1 MSDSITPFGTTR
13 SIFSLATNDLEI
25 NGDITASKFIGSGEK
40 LTNITIKSINESI
53 YNYNN
58 KLNRSLGGT
67 GNNSYI
73 NKGILFNRDEI
84 ELSGFD
90 TSSNFIWDNKEKILL
105 INNKD
110 IVKDYSNYILKSSN
124 TLSNNIIAT
133 SNTIITNII
142 NHIQSNIQIIN
153 LDGIPKTSTNNYGL
167 VKVGEGLFVDNE
179 GLITIKPPDI
189 IIIRPDVEP
198 NLTPITI
205 PDTNYEKFVFKYD
218 PDRGTTFDN
227 FDGVR
232 SSVIPY
238 WFNFDYNKII
248 NSSNILST
256 GYYQNIGIVLN
267 NNVDVQIR
275 PTSEEKYEYTPLN
288 NNYLYFNGTENSY
301 AYFHESFDIYDIYNN
316 VLAIGGNTIGITL
329 SLWFKIDEKITAT
342 SKNSILFFSSDI
354 YNDYT
359 IEINI
364 ILDPNDNL
372 NKILLVIFNLSQFN
386 YLINTSIEL
395 YKWYNLVWC
404 IDSTGKWKVHLNDIN
419 KTDSIIDSKA
429 VIENKKYAIK
439 NIGKSVVRNIETC
452 LKKLS
457 ISDVRIYN
465 RVLTN
470 VEITELYNTNFY
482 TEYNLS
488 FNDNNYTKCDILL
501 IGGGGGGTNEAG
513 GGAGELIYIEN
524 ATIDKKIY
532 NVKIGRG
539 GSGKIIKNIDN
550 VDKIIQNNTKGI
562 NTQFGEL
569 IINGGG
575 SYNINSGA
583 GGSGSGNGGASILSV
598 NYNNFIT
605 ANNIY
610 YRGNNGYIT
619 NGGGGG
625 SQSSGYII
633 NGGDG
638 LTSIIDNGRVIGLNK
653 IFSLSDNNTQ
663 EGYYDSN
670 TGSNYFAAGGSSV
683 SDGAVGGIGG
693 GGSGSINFDL
703 NKTYNGLDNSGSG
716 GSGYL
721 NHGFSGGSG
730 IIIVRYLNKEILNT
744 GIKNDIID
752 TSNILSNRISN
763 LTTDDIDNGIYN
775 RYIVSGI
782 YNGDIIFNSN
792 LQVNGSN
799 AIIKASLTTQN
810 ILIENNLLKTALSI
824 KQISN
829 EKILAISNINSE
841 VFTIINNG
849 NIGINKEY
857 PEYTLDIGGN
867 INASS
872 FFRNGNP
879 LSFEISQGMIVQT
892 KHLTY
897 SKTEYKTGNDW
908 EPINNNISNGF
919 VISIKPSDITSKIL
933 ISIVSHIGM
942 EYSTDSRWWGLRL
955 YRKIGNSLWE
965 HISNADGI
973 IDDNGYGNSCWISH
987 NLGAVLSIYSHFI
1000 TNVTGSYQDTPNT
1013 TETVYYTVYWK
1024 NKTTEING
1032 GSLYL
1037 NKSSLMLDNNYPNP
1051 SSSWTAT
1058 EIWNKGTSYIAPPQT
1073 SQIQINTQY
1082 NSVGIDTSPPTE
1094 IHKLNVNGN
1103 INLINGSYNI
1113 GGNDILSSTSNY
1125 ILSTSNYLINKISE
1139 LIQRIQ
1145 ILENTR

>member
-73 NKGILFNRDEI
+73 NKGILFNSDEI
-84 ELSGFD
+84 DISGFD
-90 TSSNFIWDNKEKILL
+90 TSSNFIWDNKEKTLF
-105 INNKD
+105 INNID
-110 IVKDYSNYILKSSN
+110 VVKDYSNYILKTSN
-124 TLSNNIIAT
+124 TISNNIIAA
-133 SNTIITNII
+133 SNTIITDII
-142 NHIQSNIQIIN
+142 NHIQSNIEIIN
-153 LDGIPKTSTNNYGL
+153 LNGIPKTSTNNYGL
-167 VKVGEGLFVDNE
+167 VKVGEGLFVNNE
-179 GLITIKPPDI
+179 GVITIKPQDI

-205 PDTNYEKFVFKYD
+205 PDTYYEKFIFKYD

-227 FDGVR
+227 LDGVR

-256 GYYQNIGIVLN
+256 GYYQNVGIVLN
-267 NNVDVQIR
+267 NNIDVQIR

-288 NNYLYFNGTENSY
+288 NNYLYFNGTENSF
-301 AYFHESFDIYDIYNN
+301 AYFHESVDIYDIYNN
-316 VLAIGGNTIGITL
+316 VLAIGGNTVGITL

-342 SKNSILFFSSDI
+342 SKNSILFFSNDI

-364 ILDPNDNL
+364 ILDANDNL
-372 NKILLVIFNLSQFN
+372 NKISLVIFNLRQFT

-404 IDSTGKWKVHLNDIN
+404 IDSTGRWKVHLNDIN

-439 NIGKSVVRNIETC
+439 NIGKSVIRNIETC
-452 LKKLS
+452 VKKLS

-550 VDKIIQNNTKGI
+550 VDKTIQNNTKGI
-562 NTQFGEL
+562 NTIFGDL

-583 GGSGSGNGGASILSV
+583 GGSGSGNGGASILST

-625 SQSSGYII
+625 SQSPGYII

-638 LTSIIDNGRVIGLNK
+638 ITSIIDNGRVISLNK
-653 IFSLSDNNTQ
+653 IFSLSDNNI
-663 EGYYDSN
+663 EGGYYDSN
-670 TGSNYFAAGGSSV
+670 TGSNYFAGGGSSV
-683 SDGAVGGIGG
+683 SNGALGGIGG

-703 NKTYNGLDNSGSG
+703 NKTYNGLDNTGSG
-716 GSGYL
+716 GGGYL

-730 IIIVRYLNKEILNT
+730 IIILRYLNKEILNT

-752 TSNILSNRISN
+752 TSNILSNRINN
-763 LTTDDIDNGIYN
+763 LTTDDIQNGVYN

-792 LQVNGSN
+792 LQVKG
-799 AIIKASLTTQN
+799 K
-810 ILIENNLLKTALSI
+810 
-824 KQISN
+824 
-829 EKILAISNINSE
+829 
-841 VFTIINNG
+841 V
-849 NIGINKEY
+849 GINKEE

-872 FFRNGNP
+872 FLRNGSP
-879 LSFEISQGMIVQT
+879 LSLEISQGMIVQT

-919 VISIKPSDITSKIL
+919 VISIKPTDITSKIL
-933 ISIVSHIGM
+933 ISIVSHIGI

-955 YRKIGNSLWE
+955 YRKIGNGVWE

-1024 NKTTEING
+1024 NKTTENNG
-1032 GSLYL
+1032 SSLYL
-1037 NKSSLMLDNNYPNP
+1037 NKSSIMLNNNYPNP

-1113 GGNDILSSTSNY
+1113 GGKDILSSTSNY

-1139 LIQRIQ
+1139 LIHRIQ
-1145 ILENTR
+1145 ILENTQ

>member
-73 NKGILFNRDEI
+73 NKGILFNSDEI
-84 ELSGFD
+84 DISGFD
-90 TSSNFIWDNKEKILL
+90 TSSNFIWDNKEKTLF
-105 INNKD
+105 INNID
-110 IVKDYSNYILKSSN
+110 VVKDYSNYILKTSN
-124 TLSNNIIAT
+124 TISNNIIAA
-133 SNTIITNII
+133 SNTIITDII
-142 NHIQSNIQIIN
+142 NHIQSNIEIIN
-153 LDGIPKTSTNNYGL
+153 LNGIPKTSTNNYGL
-167 VKVGEGLFVDNE
+167 VKVGEGLFVNNE
-179 GLITIKPPDI
+179 GVITIKPQDI

-205 PDTNYEKFVFKYD
+205 PDTYYEKFIFKYD

-227 FDGVR
+227 LDGVR

-256 GYYQNIGIVLN
+256 GYYQNVGIVLN
-267 NNVDVQIR
+267 NNIDVQIR

-288 NNYLYFNGTENSY
+288 NNYLYFNGTENSF
-301 AYFHESFDIYDIYNN
+301 AYFHESVDIYDIYNN
-316 VLAIGGNTIGITL
+316 VLAIGGNTVGITL

-342 SKNSILFFSSDI
+342 SKNSILFFSNDI

-364 ILDPNDNL
+364 ILDANDNL
-372 NKILLVIFNLSQFN
+372 NKISLVIFNLRQFT

-404 IDSTGKWKVHLNDIN
+404 IDSTGRWKVHLNDIN

-439 NIGKSVVRNIETC
+439 NIGKSVIRNIETC
-452 LKKLS
+452 VKKLS

-550 VDKIIQNNTKGI
+550 VDKTIQNNTKGI
-562 NTQFGEL
+562 NTIFGDL

-583 GGSGSGNGGASILSV
+583 GGSGSGNGGASILST

-638 LTSIIDNGRVIGLNK
+638 ITSIIDNGRVISLNK
-653 IFSLSDNNTQ
+653 IFSLSDNNT
-663 EGYYDSN
+663 EGGYYDSN
-670 TGSNYFAAGGSSV
+670 TGSNYFAGGGSAV
-683 SDGAVGGIGG
+683 SNGALGGIGG

-703 NKTYNGLDNSGSG
+703 NKTYNGLDNTGSG
-716 GSGYL
+716 GGGYL

-730 IIIVRYLNKEILNT
+730 IIILRYLNKEILNT

-752 TSNILSNRISN
+752 TSNILSNRINN
-763 LTTDDIDNGIYN
+763 LTTDDIQNGVYN

-792 LQVNGSN
+792 LQVKG
-799 AIIKASLTTQN
+799 K
-810 ILIENNLLKTALSI
+810 
-824 KQISN
+824 
-829 EKILAISNINSE
+829 
-841 VFTIINNG
+841 V
-849 NIGINKEY
+849 GINKEE

-872 FFRNGNP
+872 FLRNGSP
-879 LSFEISQGMIVQT
+879 LSLEISQGMIVQT

-919 VISIKPSDITSKIL
+919 VISIKPTDITSKIL
-933 ISIVSHIGM
+933 ISIVSHIGI

-955 YRKIGNSLWE
+955 YRKIGNGVWE

-1024 NKTTEING
+1024 NKTTENNG
-1032 GSLYL
+1032 SSLYL
-1037 NKSSLMLDNNYPNP
+1037 NKSSIMLNNNYPNP

-1082 NSVGIDTSPPTE
+1082 NSVGIDTSPPTG

-1139 LIQRIQ
+1139 LIHRIQ
-1145 ILENTR
+1145 ILENTQ

>member
-73 NKGILFNRDEI
+73 NKGILFNSDEI
-84 ELSGFD
+84 DISGFD
-90 TSSNFIWDNKEKILL
+90 TSSNFIWDNKEKTLF
-105 INNKD
+105 INNID
-110 IVKDYSNYILKSSN
+110 VVKDYSNYILKTSN
-124 TLSNNIIAT
+124 TISNNIIAA
-133 SNTIITNII
+133 SNTIITDII
-142 NHIQSNIQIIN
+142 NHIQSNIEIIN
-153 LDGIPKTSTNNYGL
+153 LNGIPKTSTNNYGL
-167 VKVGEGLFVDNE
+167 VKVGEGLFVNNE
-179 GLITIKPPDI
+179 GVITIKPQDI

-205 PDTNYEKFVFKYD
+205 PDTYYEKFIFKYD

-227 FDGVR
+227 LDGVR

-256 GYYQNIGIVLN
+256 GYYQNVGIVLN
-267 NNVDVQIR
+267 NNIDVQIR

-288 NNYLYFNGTENSY
+288 NNYLYFNGTENSF
-301 AYFHESFDIYDIYNN
+301 AYFHESVDIYDIYNN
-316 VLAIGGNTIGITL
+316 VLAIGGNTVGITL

-342 SKNSILFFSSDI
+342 SKNSILFFSNDI

-364 ILDPNDNL
+364 ILDANDNL
-372 NKILLVIFNLSQFN
+372 NKISLVIFNLRQFT

-404 IDSTGKWKVHLNDIN
+404 IDSTGRWKVHLNDIN

-439 NIGKSVVRNIETC
+439 NIGKSVIRNIETC
-452 LKKLS
+452 VKKLS

-550 VDKIIQNNTKGI
+550 VDKTIQNNTKGI
-562 NTQFGEL
+562 NTIFGDL

-583 GGSGSGNGGASILSV
+583 GGSGSGNGGASILST

-625 SQSSGYII
+625 SQSPGYII

-638 LTSIIDNGRVIGLNK
+638 ITSIIDNGRVISLNK
-653 IFSLSDNNTQ
+653 IFSLSDNNT
-663 EGYYDSN
+663 EGGYYDSN
-670 TGSNYFAAGGSSV
+670 TGSNYFAGGGSAV
-683 SDGAVGGIGG
+683 SNGALGGIGG

-703 NKTYNGLDNSGSG
+703 NKTYNGLDNTGSG
-716 GSGYL
+716 GGGYL

-730 IIIVRYLNKEILNT
+730 IIILRYLNKEILNT

-752 TSNILSNRISN
+752 TSNILSNRINN
-763 LTTDDIDNGIYN
+763 LTTDDIQNGVYN

-792 LQVNGSN
+792 LQVKG
-799 AIIKASLTTQN
+799 K
-810 ILIENNLLKTALSI
+810 
-824 KQISN
+824 
-829 EKILAISNINSE
+829 
-841 VFTIINNG
+841 V
-849 NIGINKEY
+849 GINKEE

-872 FFRNGNP
+872 FLRNGSP
-879 LSFEISQGMIVQT
+879 LSLEISQGMIVQT

-919 VISIKPSDITSKIL
+919 VISIKPTDITSKIL
-933 ISIVSHIGM
+933 ISIVSHIGI

-955 YRKIGNSLWE
+955 YRKIGNGVWE

-1024 NKTTEING
+1024 NKTTENNG
-1032 GSLYL
+1032 SSLYL
-1037 NKSSLMLDNNYPNP
+1037 NKSSIMLNNNYPNP

-1082 NSVGIDTSPPTE
+1082 NSVGIDTSPPTG

-1139 LIQRIQ
+1139 LIHRIQ
-1145 ILENTR
+1145 ILENTQ

>member
-73 NKGILFNRDEI
+73 NKGILFNSDEI
-84 ELSGFD
+84 DISGFD
-90 TSSNFIWDNKEKILL
+90 TSSNFIWDNKEKTLF
-105 INNKD
+105 INNID
-110 IVKDYSNYILKSSN
+110 VVKDYSNYILKTSN
-124 TLSNNIIAT
+124 TISNNIIAA
-133 SNTIITNII
+133 SNTIITDII
-142 NHIQSNIQIIN
+142 NHIQSNIEIIN
-153 LDGIPKTSTNNYGL
+153 LNGIPKTSTNNYGL
-167 VKVGEGLFVDNE
+167 VKVGEGLFVNNE
-179 GLITIKPPDI
+179 GVITIKPQDI

-205 PDTNYEKFVFKYD
+205 PDTYYEKFIFKYD

-227 FDGVR
+227 LDGVR

-256 GYYQNIGIVLN
+256 GYYQNVGIVLN
-267 NNVDVQIR
+267 NNIDVQIR

-288 NNYLYFNGTENSY
+288 NNYLYFNGTENSF
-301 AYFHESFDIYDIYNN
+301 AYFHESVDIYDIYNN
-316 VLAIGGNTIGITL
+316 VLAIGGNTVGITL

-342 SKNSILFFSSDI
+342 SKNSILFFSNDI

-364 ILDPNDNL
+364 ILDANDNL
-372 NKILLVIFNLSQFN
+372 NKISLVIFNLRQFT

-404 IDSTGKWKVHLNDIN
+404 IDSTGRWKVHLNDIN

-439 NIGKSVVRNIETC
+439 NIGKSVIRNIETC
-452 LKKLS
+452 VKKLS

-550 VDKIIQNNTKGI
+550 VDKTIQNNTKGI
-562 NTQFGEL
+562 NTIFGDL

-583 GGSGSGNGGASILSV
+583 GGSGSGNGGASILST

-625 SQSSGYII
+625 SQSPGYII

-638 LTSIIDNGRVIGLNK
+638 ITSIIDNGRVISLNK
-653 IFSLSDNNTQ
+653 IFSLSDNNI
-663 EGYYDSN
+663 EGGYYDSN
-670 TGSNYFAAGGSSV
+670 TGSNYFAGGGSAV
-683 SDGAVGGIGG
+683 SNGALGGIGG

-703 NKTYNGLDNSGSG
+703 NKTYNGLDNTGSG
-716 GSGYL
+716 GGGYL

-730 IIIVRYLNKEILNT
+730 IIILRYLNKEILNT

-752 TSNILSNRISN
+752 TSNILSNRINN
-763 LTTDDIDNGIYN
+763 LTTDDIQNGVYN

-792 LQVNGSN
+792 LQVKG
-799 AIIKASLTTQN
+799 K
-810 ILIENNLLKTALSI
+810 
-824 KQISN
+824 
-829 EKILAISNINSE
+829 
-841 VFTIINNG
+841 V
-849 NIGINKEY
+849 GINKEE

-872 FFRNGNP
+872 FLRNGSP
-879 LSFEISQGMIVQT
+879 LSLEISQGMIVQT

-919 VISIKPSDITSKIL
+919 VISIKPTDITSKIL
-933 ISIVSHIGM
+933 ISIVSHIGI

-955 YRKIGNSLWE
+955 YRKIGNGVWE

-1024 NKTTEING
+1024 NKTTENNG
-1032 GSLYL
+1032 SSLYL
-1037 NKSSLMLDNNYPNP
+1037 NKSSIMLNNNYPNP

-1082 NSVGIDTSPPTE
+1082 NSVGIDTSPPTG

-1139 LIQRIQ
+1139 LIHRIQ
-1145 ILENTR
+1145 ILENTQ

>member
-73 NKGILFNRDEI
+73 NKGILFNSDEI
-84 ELSGFD
+84 DISGFD
-90 TSSNFIWDNKEKILL
+90 TSSNFIWDNKEKTLF
-105 INNKD
+105 INNID
-110 IVKDYSNYILKSSN
+110 VVKDYSNYILKTSN
-124 TLSNNIIAT
+124 TISNNIIAA
-133 SNTIITNII
+133 SNTIITDII
-142 NHIQSNIQIIN
+142 NHIQSNIEIIN
-153 LDGIPKTSTNNYGL
+153 LNGIPKTSTNNYGL
-167 VKVGEGLFVDNE
+167 VKVGEGLFVNNE
-179 GLITIKPPDI
+179 GVITIKPQDI

-205 PDTNYEKFVFKYD
+205 PDTYYEKFIFKYD

-256 GYYQNIGIVLN
+256 GYYQNVGIVLN
-267 NNVDVQIR
+267 NNIDVQIR

-301 AYFHESFDIYDIYNN
+301 AYFHESVDIYDIYNN
-316 VLAIGGNTIGITL
+316 VLAIGGNTVGITL
-329 SLWFKIDEKITAT
+329 SLWFKIDEKITAS
-342 SKNSILFFSSDI
+342 SKNSILFFSNDI

-364 ILDPNDNL
+364 ILDANDNL
-372 NKILLVIFNLSQFN
+372 NKISLVIFNLRQFT

-404 IDSTGKWKVHLNDIN
+404 IDSTGRWKVHLNDIN

-439 NIGKSVVRNIETC
+439 NIGKSVIRNIETC
-452 LKKLS
+452 VKKLS

-513 GGAGELIYIEN
+513 GGAGELVYIEN

-550 VDKIIQNNTKGI
+550 VDKTIQNNTKGI
-562 NTQFGEL
+562 NTRFGDL

-583 GGSGSGNGGASILSV
+583 GGSGSGNGGVSILST

-625 SQSSGYII
+625 SQSPGYII

-638 LTSIIDNGRVIGLNK
+638 ITSIIDNGRVISLNK
-653 IFSLSDNNTQ
+653 IFSLSDNNI
-663 EGYYDSN
+663 EGGYYDSN
-670 TGSNYFAAGGSSV
+670 TGSNYFAGGGSSV
-683 SDGAVGGIGG
+683 SNGALGGIGG

-703 NKTYNGLDNSGSG
+703 NKTYNGLDNTGSG
-716 GSGYL
+716 GGGYL

-730 IIIVRYLNKEILNT
+730 IIILRYLNKEILNT

-752 TSNILSNRISN
+752 TSNILSNRINN
-763 LTTDDIDNGIYN
+763 LTTDDIQNGVYN

-792 LQVNGSN
+792 LHVKG
-799 AIIKASLTTQN
+799 K
-810 ILIENNLLKTALSI
+810 
-824 KQISN
+824 
-829 EKILAISNINSE
+829 
-841 VFTIINNG
+841 V
-849 NIGINKEY
+849 GINKEE

-872 FFRNGNP
+872 FLRNGSP
-879 LSFEISQGMIVQT
+879 LSLEISQGMIVQT

-919 VISIKPSDITSKIL
+919 VISIKPTDITSKIL
-933 ISIVSHIGM
+933 ISIVSHIGI

-955 YRKIGNSLWE
+955 YRKIGNGVWE

-1024 NKTTEING
+1024 NKTTENNG
-1032 GSLYL
+1032 SSLYL
-1037 NKSSLMLDNNYPNP
+1037 NKSSIMLNNNYPNP

-1082 NSVGIDTSPPTE
+1082 NSVGIDTSPPTG

-1139 LIQRIQ
+1139 LIHRIQ
-1145 ILENTR
+1145 ILENTQ

>member
-73 NKGILFNRDEI
+73 NKGILFNSDEI
-84 ELSGFD
+84 DISGFD
-90 TSSNFIWDNKEKILL
+90 TSSNFIWDNKEKTLF
-105 INNKD
+105 INNID
-110 IVKDYSNYILKSSN
+110 VVKDYSNYILKTSN
-124 TLSNNIIAT
+124 TISNNIIAA
-133 SNTIITNII
+133 SNTIITDII
-142 NHIQSNIQIIN
+142 NHIQSNIEIIN
-153 LDGIPKTSTNNYGL
+153 LNGIPKTSTNNYGL
-167 VKVGEGLFVDNE
+167 VKVGEGLFVNNE
-179 GLITIKPPDI
+179 GVITIKPQDI

-205 PDTNYEKFVFKYD
+205 PDTYYEKFIFKYD

-227 FDGVR
+227 LDGVR

-288 NNYLYFNGTENSY
+288 NNYLYFNGTENSF
-301 AYFHESFDIYDIYNN
+301 AYFHESVDIYDIYNN
-316 VLAIGGNTIGITL
+316 VLAIGGNTVGITL
-329 SLWFKIDEKITAT
+329 SLWFKIDEKITAS
-342 SKNSILFFSSDI
+342 SKNSILFFSNDI

-364 ILDPNDNL
+364 ILDANDNL
-372 NKILLVIFNLSQFN
+372 NKISLVIFNLRQFT

-404 IDSTGKWKVHLNDIN
+404 IDSTGRWKVHLNDIN

-439 NIGKSVVRNIETC
+439 NIGKSVIRNIATC

-550 VDKIIQNNTKGI
+550 VDKTIQNNTKGI
-562 NTQFGEL
+562 NTIFGDL

-583 GGSGSGNGGASILSV
+583 GGSGSGNGGASILST

-625 SQSSGYII
+625 SQSPGYII

-638 LTSIIDNGRVIGLNK
+638 ITSIIDNGRVISLNK
-653 IFSLSDNNTQ
+653 IFSLSDNNI
-663 EGYYDSN
+663 EGGYYDSN
-670 TGSNYFAAGGSSV
+670 TGSNYFAGGGSSV
-683 SDGAVGGIGG
+683 SNGALGGIGG

-703 NKTYNGLDNSGSG
+703 NKTYNGLDNTGSG
-716 GSGYL
+716 GGGYL

-730 IIIVRYLNKEILNT
+730 IIILRYLNKEILNT

-752 TSNILSNRISN
+752 TSNILSNRINN
-763 LTTDDIDNGIYN
+763 LTTDDIQNGVYN

-792 LQVNGSN
+792 LHVKG
-799 AIIKASLTTQN
+799 K
-810 ILIENNLLKTALSI
+810 
-824 KQISN
+824 
-829 EKILAISNINSE
+829 
-841 VFTIINNG
+841 V
-849 NIGINKEY
+849 GINKEE

-872 FFRNGNP
+872 FLRNGSP
-879 LSFEISQGMIVQT
+879 LSLEISQGMIVQT

-919 VISIKPSDITSKIL
+919 VISIKPTDITSKIL
-933 ISIVSHIGM
+933 ISIVSHIGI

-955 YRKIGNSLWE
+955 YRKIGNGVWE

-1024 NKTTEING
+1024 NKTTENNG
-1032 GSLYL
+1032 SSLYL
-1037 NKSSLMLDNNYPNP
+1037 NKSSIMLNNNYPNP

-1113 GGNDILSSTSNY
+1113 GGKDILSSTSNY

-1139 LIQRIQ
+1139 LIHRIQ
-1145 ILENTR
+1145 ILENTQ

>member
-73 NKGILFNRDEI
+73 NKGILFNSDEI
-84 ELSGFD
+84 DISGFD
-90 TSSNFIWDNKEKILL
+90 TSSNFIWDNKEKTLF
-105 INNKD
+105 INNID
-110 IVKDYSNYILKSSN
+110 VVKDYSNYILKTSN
-124 TLSNNIIAT
+124 TISNNIIAA
-133 SNTIITNII
+133 SNTIITDII
-142 NHIQSNIQIIN
+142 NHIQSNIEIIN
-153 LDGIPKTSTNNYGL
+153 LNGIPKTSTNNYGL
-167 VKVGEGLFVDNE
+167 VKVGEGLFVNNE
-179 GLITIKPPDI
+179 GVITIKPQDI

-205 PDTNYEKFVFKYD
+205 PDTYYEKFIFKYD

-227 FDGVR
+227 LDGVR

-256 GYYQNIGIVLN
+256 GYYQNVGIVLN
-267 NNVDVQIR
+267 NNIDVQIR

-288 NNYLYFNGTENSY
+288 NNYLYFNGTENSF
-301 AYFHESFDIYDIYNN
+301 AYFHESVDIYDIYNN
-316 VLAIGGNTIGITL
+316 VLAIGGNTVGITL

-342 SKNSILFFSSDI
+342 SKNSILFFSNDI

-364 ILDPNDNL
+364 ILDANDNL
-372 NKILLVIFNLSQFN
+372 NKILLVIFNLRQFT

-404 IDSTGKWKVHLNDIN
+404 IDSTGRWKVHLNDIN

-439 NIGKSVVRNIETC
+439 NIGKSVIRNIETC
-452 LKKLS
+452 VKKLS

-550 VDKIIQNNTKGI
+550 VDKTIQNNTKGI
-562 NTQFGEL
+562 NTIFGDL

-583 GGSGSGNGGASILSV
+583 GGSGSGNGGASILST

-625 SQSSGYII
+625 SQSPGYII

-638 LTSIIDNGRVIGLNK
+638 ITSIIDNGRVISLNK
-653 IFSLSDNNTQ
+653 IFSLSDNNI
-663 EGYYDSN
+663 EGGYYDSN
-670 TGSNYFAAGGSSV
+670 TGSNYFAGGGSSV
-683 SDGAVGGIGG
+683 SNGALGGIGG

-703 NKTYNGLDNSGSG
+703 NKTYNGLDNTGSG
-716 GSGYL
+716 GGGYL

-730 IIIVRYLNKEILNT
+730 IIILRYLNKEILNT

-752 TSNILSNRISN
+752 TSNILSNRINN
-763 LTTDDIDNGIYN
+763 LTTDDIQNGVYN

-792 LQVNGSN
+792 LQVKG
-799 AIIKASLTTQN
+799 K
-810 ILIENNLLKTALSI
+810 
-824 KQISN
+824 
-829 EKILAISNINSE
+829 
-841 VFTIINNG
+841 V
-849 NIGINKEY
+849 GINKEE

-872 FFRNGNP
+872 FLRNGSP
-879 LSFEISQGMIVQT
+879 LSLEISQGMIVQT

-919 VISIKPSDITSKIL
+919 VISIKPTDITSKIL
-933 ISIVSHIGM
+933 ISIVSHIGI

-955 YRKIGNSLWE
+955 YRKIGNGVWE

-1024 NKTTEING
+1024 NKTTENNG
-1032 GSLYL
+1032 SSLYL
-1037 NKSSLMLDNNYPNP
+1037 NKSSIMLNNNYPNP

-1113 GGNDILSSTSNY
+1113 GGKDILSSTSNY

-1139 LIQRIQ
+1139 LIHRIQ
-1145 ILENTR
+1145 ILENTQ

>member
-73 NKGILFNRDEI
+73 NKGILFNSDEI
-84 ELSGFD
+84 DISGFD
-90 TSSNFIWDNKEKILL
+90 TSSNFIWDNKEKTLF
-105 INNKD
+105 INNID
-110 IVKDYSNYILKSSN
+110 VVKDYSNYILKTSN
-124 TLSNNIIAT
+124 TISNNIIAA
-133 SNTIITNII
+133 SNTIITDII
-142 NHIQSNIQIIN
+142 NHIQSNIEIIN
-153 LDGIPKTSTNNYGL
+153 LNGIPKTSTNNYGL

-179 GLITIKPPDI
+179 GVITIKPQDI

-205 PDTNYEKFVFKYD
+205 PDTYYEKFIFKYD

-256 GYYQNIGIVLN
+256 GYYQNVGIVLN
-267 NNVDVQIR
+267 NNIDVQIR

-301 AYFHESFDIYDIYNN
+301 AYFHESIDIYDIYNN
-316 VLAIGGNTIGITL
+316 VLAIGGNTVGITL

-342 SKNSILFFSSDI
+342 SKNSILFFSNDI

-364 ILDPNDNL
+364 ILDTNDNL
-372 NKILLVIFNLSQFN
+372 NKILLVIFNLRQFT
-386 YLINTSIEL
+386 YLINTNIEL

-404 IDSTGKWKVHLNDIN
+404 IDSTGRWKVHLNDIN

-439 NIGKSVVRNIETC
+439 NIGKSVIRNIETC
-452 LKKLS
+452 FKKLS

-550 VDKIIQNNTKGI
+550 VDKTIQNNTKGI
-562 NTQFGEL
+562 NTIFGDL

-583 GGSGSGNGGASILSV
+583 GGSGSGNGGASILST

-625 SQSSGYII
+625 SQSPGYII

-638 LTSIIDNGRVIGLNK
+638 ITSIIDNGRVISLNK
-653 IFSLSDNNTQ
+653 IFSLSDNNT
-663 EGYYDSN
+663 EGGYYDSN
-670 TGSNYFAAGGSSV
+670 TGSNYFAAGGSAV
-683 SDGAVGGIGG
+683 SNGALGGIGG

-703 NKTYNGLDNSGSG
+703 NKTYNGLDNTGSG
-716 GSGYL
+716 GGGYL

-730 IIIVRYLNKEILNT
+730 IIILRYLNKEILNT

-752 TSNILSNRISN
+752 TSNILSNRINN
-763 LTTDDIDNGIYN
+763 LTTDDIQNGVYN

-792 LQVNGSN
+792 LQVKG
-799 AIIKASLTTQN
+799 K
-810 ILIENNLLKTALSI
+810 
-824 KQISN
+824 
-829 EKILAISNINSE
+829 
-841 VFTIINNG
+841 V
-849 NIGINKEY
+849 GINKEE

-872 FFRNGNP
+872 FLRNGSP
-879 LSFEISQGMIVQT
+879 LSLEISQGMIVQT

-919 VISIKPSDITSKIL
+919 VISIKPTDITSKIL
-933 ISIVSHIGM
+933 ISIVSHIGI

-955 YRKIGNSLWE
+955 YRKIGNGVWE

-1024 NKTTEING
+1024 NKTTENNG
-1032 GSLYL
+1032 SSLYL
-1037 NKSSLMLDNNYPNP
+1037 NKSSIMLNNNYPNP

-1113 GGNDILSSTSNY
+1113 GGKDILSSTSNY

-1139 LIQRIQ
+1139 LIHRIQ
-1145 ILENTR
+1145 ILENTQ